1 MYYVDIIFNLTLQFE
16 YIISRIT
23 LLFDFYHDLKN
34 CFSFYKF
41 KLKNDMLINV
51 FMYLCIFIYFISI
64 IKNYISIYV
73 SCTYRTVCTFKG
85 PFTLALVRWFLP

>member
-16 YIISRIT
+16 YIILHIT
-23 LLFDFYHDLKN
+23 LLFDLYHDLKN

-41 KLKNDMLINV
+41 KLENDMLISV
-51 FMYLCIFIYFISI
+51 FMYLCISIS
-64 IKNYISIYV
+64 NRTIYV
-73 SCTYRTVCTFKG
+73 YIEPCTFKG